1 MFVREASEQGNDVAD
16 NSLAGKNIL
25 QIGINLR
32 KLSAVNP
39 ISSDK
44 NKISTETVNKFRVEI

>member
-1 MFVREASEQGNDVAD
+1 MREASEQGNDVAD